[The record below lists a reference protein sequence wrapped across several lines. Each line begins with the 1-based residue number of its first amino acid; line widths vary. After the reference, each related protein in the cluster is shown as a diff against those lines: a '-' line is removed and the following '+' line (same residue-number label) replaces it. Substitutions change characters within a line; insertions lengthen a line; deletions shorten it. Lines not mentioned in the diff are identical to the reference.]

1 MLTPVLF
8 FVTLLSGVFFTLQVK
23 LNLRIDDMKK
33 LALFAVMLST
43 LALSA
48 CTGIRGYDGSGKVCE
63 NASFM
68 GISIIEMVSPCSK

>member
-1 MLTPVLF
+1 
-8 FVTLLSGVFFTLQVK
+8 
-23 LNLRIDDMKK
+23 MKK